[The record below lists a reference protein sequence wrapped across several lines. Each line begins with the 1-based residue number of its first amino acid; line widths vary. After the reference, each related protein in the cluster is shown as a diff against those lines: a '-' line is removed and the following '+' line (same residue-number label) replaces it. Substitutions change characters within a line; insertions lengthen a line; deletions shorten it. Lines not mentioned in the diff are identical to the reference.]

1 MSYSGYLLKLLTQIQ
16 MCTAI
21 KITRQYKIHKTTGM
35 TRQINIKIVQNNTNV
50 ELALKENFNQ
60 DEYS

>member
-1 MSYSGYLLKLLTQIQ
+1 MR
-16 MCTAI
+16 TAI
-21 KITRQYKIHKTTGM
+21 KIYRQHKMHKTTGM